1 MDTQVRKFFVIV
13 FGGLLFCFL
22 LFLVLF
28 SSGTPDQKDLKKIFI
43 NAKGEKAAALLSE
56 DNENV
61 TLNFPEAQMTDV
73 VLKKEVSPRGFQY
86 VNDTYV
92 LIGEGKRITIKAD
105 GNIVFQGKEARKG
118 R

>member
-1 MDTQVRKFFVIV
+1 MEN
-13 FGGLLFCFL
+13 LLFIVGIGIL
-22 LFLVLF
+22 L
-28 SSGTPDQKDLKKIFI
+28 GIAYMAYKIKDLKKIFI

-56 DNENV
+56 DNESV

-92 LIGEGKRITIKAD
+92 LIGEGTRITIKAD
-105 GNIVFQGKEARKG
+105 GNIVFQGKEVRKG